1 MPNNTFFN
9 LRDGR
14 SSLEDNIGNLTKT
27 IVFGCGASGRQAV
40 DLLREKGVEV
50 LFFVDNNL
58 ERHGNS
64 VEGIRVL
71 SPNRL
76 NDFKD
81 VPIVIASD
89 WAREIAGQLS
99 KLNRSDYISLSSIC
113 LEFDRWKS
121 HFESALLESASDKT
135 NLLSHHFGDSHSRR
149 VLESV
154 LRFRRSAD
162 PLWLELSHH
171 EQYRHPLV
179 RVTPGE
185 TVIDGG
191 AWEGDTTLQFVDEAA
206 PGGEVYAIE
215 ASRSSIE
222 SIEKLVGKRDL
233 PVSVYPVR
241 MALWDRNRT
250 LRLKTSHPHS
260 GHWGVD
266 PEGSEE
272 VPATELDSLVEDLG
286 IRVGLLKLDVEGA
299 EIPALKGA
307 VRTLQNQKPKLQVC
321 VYHKPDD
328 LWEIPLLIHQI
339 EPGYQFFLG
348 HHRQGLF
355 ETVLYAKC
363 SGEV

>member
-1 MPNNTFFN
+1 
-9 LRDGR
+9 
-14 SSLEDNIGNLTKT
+14 
-27 IVFGCGASGRQAV
+27 
-40 DLLREKGVEV
+40 
-50 LFFVDNNL
+50 
-58 ERHGNS
+58 
-64 VEGIRVL
+64 
-71 SPNRL
+71 
-76 NDFKD
+76 
-81 VPIVIASD
+81 
-89 WAREIAGQLS
+89 
-99 KLNRSDYISLSSIC
+99 
-113 LEFDRWKS
+113 
-121 HFESALLESASDKT
+121 
-135 NLLSHHFGDSHSRR
+135 
-149 VLESV
+149 
-154 LRFRRSAD
+154 
-162 PLWLELSHH
+162 
-171 EQYRHPLV
+171 
-179 RVTPGE
+179 
-185 TVIDGG
+185 
-191 AWEGDTTLQFVDEAA
+191 
-206 PGGEVYAIE
+206 
-215 ASRSSIE
+215 
-222 SIEKLVGKRDL
+222 
-233 PVSVYPVR
+233 